1 MKSEEKRRREE
12 GRRAGSE
19 LARVLEE
26 ALSKIKPTDAER
38 RRLEK
43 ITAFLVDEVNREAKR
58 RSVPA
63 RGILVGSAARDT
75 WLSGQRDVDVFV
87 MLPADFSDDALERAG
102 MELAR
107 GVAKRVAERY
117 EERYASHPYVHA
129 WVRYESVFPAEGQW
143 ESDVYEVDIVPCFSV
158 SSAAAIRSAVDRT
171 PFHNE
176 YVKRRIKGLED
187 EVRLLKQFLKGLEIY
202 GAEHKT
208 QGFSGY
214 LCELLIIHY
223 GSFLALLEDAA
234 HWKFRT
240 LIDIEQHGR
249 YEIKGDEPLIVI
261 DPVDPGRNV
270 AAAVSVDSFA
280 KFVDAARSFLENPSL
295 EFFFPSE
302 RRELSR
308 EEFLEIVRRKGTDVV
323 LVVFDAPDVV
333 DDILFPQLRKALASI
348 SKLIERHG
356 FRIFRREAAAVGR
369 KAFFV
374 FEMEVSE
381 LPSVR
386 RHFGPPV
393 TAEVHARRFKA
404 KYAGTQMYIEN
415 GRYVAEI
422 PRKYV
427 DVVDLLKEEL
437 RACALG
443 KHVSEAVA
451 RGYEVMR
458 NEEIEFFEGLG
469 KFFSKYFSSSV
480 KGWQG
485 KNEN

>member
-1 MKSEEKRRREE
+1 MRSEEKRRRGEKKRMD
-12 GRRAGSE
+12 GE
-19 LARVLEE
+19 LERVLEGV
-26 ALSKIKPTDAER
+26 LSKVKPTDAER

-43 ITAFLVDEVNREAKR
+43 ITAFLVSEVNREAER

-63 RGILVGSAARDT
+63 RGVLVGSAARDT

-87 MLPADFSDDALERAG
+87 MLPADLSDDALERVG

-107 GVAKRVAERY
+107 GVAERVAERH
-117 EERYASHPYVHA
+117 EERYASHPYVRA
-129 WVRYESVFPAEGQW
+129 WVRYESVFPAEGRG

-158 SSAAAIRSAVDRT
+158 GSAAAIRSAVDRT

-176 YVKRRIKGLED
+176 YVRRRIKGLED

-223 GSFLALLEDAA
+223 GSFLALLEHAA
-234 HWKFRT
+234 RWKPRT
-240 LIDIEQHGR
+240 YIDIEGHGR
-249 YEIKGDEPLIVI
+249 YEVRGDEPLIVI

-270 AAAVSVDSFA
+270 AAAVSIDSFA

-295 EFFFPSE
+295 DFFFPPE
-302 RRELSR
+302 RRELSK
-308 EEFLEIVRRKGTDVV
+308 EEFLEVVRRKGTDVV

-333 DDILFPQLRKALASI
+333 DDVLFPQLRKALASI

-356 FRIFRREAAAVGR
+356 FRIFRREAAAAGG

-374 FEMEVSE
+374 FEMEVSR
-381 LPSVR
+381 LPNTK

-427 DVVDLLKEEL
+427 DVVDLLRGEL

-451 RGYEVMR
+451 RGYKVMR

-469 KFFSKYFSSSV
+469 EFFGKYFSSGV
-480 KGWQG
+480 RG
-485 KNEN
+485 